1 MSEKKS
7 GLTVFICAVALVL
20 SVSVFGQKNVSQQK
34 SSVAKSISCVNCHK
48 TLGGELTKPVTE
60 WTGSIHYQNGIT
72 CNMCHGG
79 DPTATTMEKA
89 MSKDHGFIGAPH
101 GQAQFDAC
109 AKCHA
114 TEVSMYAKSVMGK
127 AYLEGKGGPS
137 CAKCHGPHHN
147 VIPEVPQLCKSCH
160 KDTTGFDQIDPMNV
174 TPSTVQTLSKMK
186 IKLGEQKVSGTRP
199 AAAPKISEDLDPYK
213 IGLVAFGGSIFVFI
227 LGYIIYLILE
237 KRD

>member
-1 MSEKKS
+1 MIEKKS
-7 GLTVFICAVALVL
+7 GLAVFICAMALVFA
-20 SVSVFGQKNVSQQK
+20 VSALGQKNASQHK
-34 SSVAKSISCVNCHK
+34 SGAAKNISCVTCHK
-48 TLGGELTKPVTE
+48 TLGGELAKPVAE
-60 WTGSIHYQNGIT
+60 WTGSVHQQNGIT

-79 DPTATTMEKA
+79 DPAATSMDKA

-109 AKCHA
+109 GKCHA
-114 TEVSMYAKSVMGK
+114 TEVAEYAKSIMGK

-137 CAKCHGPHHN
+137 CAKCHGAHHN
-147 VIPEVPQLCKSCH
+147 AIPEVPQLCKSCH

-174 TPSTVQTLSKMK
+174 TEATVQMLSKMK
-186 IKLGEQKVSGTRP
+186 IKLGEQKVAGTRP
-199 AAAPKISEDLDPYK
+199 SVVPKIKEDLDPYV
-213 IGLVAFGGSIFVFI
+213 IGLIAFGGSIFVFI